1 MTPDQIFGI
10 IGLIAGSLLFICVSI
25 SVIEKMDC
33 KHCFD
38 IFFRN
43 KPISTDEDCAVVCCC
58 SPCYIV
64 SQIIY
69 FIFQVIELICWGVRA
84 LFASPLR
91 GIYKLYK
98 ILCSRNQVI
107 DILHEPGPDDLPGPG
122 DLPGPVTNSLN
133 FVPPT
138 EGIAVFIV
146 VGIPVPVQQEV

>member
-1 MTPDQIFGI
+1 MVPKGLMTPDQLVGYS
-10 IGLIAGSLLFICVSI
+10 GLILSGLVFVWLLIG
-25 SVIEKMDC
+25 VIEKMDC
-33 KHCFD
+33 KRCFD

-43 KPISTDEDCAVVCCC
+43 NPISTDEDCAIVCCC

-91 GIYKLYK
+91 GIYK
-98 ILCSRNQVI
+98 IFFSRNQVI
-107 DILHEPGPDDLPGPG
+107 DIESPE
-122 DLPGPVTNSLN
+122 PGPVTNSG
-133 FVPPT
+133 PA

-146 VGIPVPVQQEV
+146 VGIPVPLEQAI

>member
-1 MTPDQIFGI
+1 MTPDQLVGYS
-10 IGLIAGSLLFICVSI
+10 GLILSGLVFVWLLIG
-25 SVIEKMDC
+25 VIEKMDC
-33 KHCFD
+33 KRCFD

-43 KPISTDEDCAVVCCC
+43 NPISTDEDCAIVCCC

-91 GIYKLYK
+91 GIYK
-98 ILCSRNQVI
+98 ILCSRNHVI
-107 DILHEPGPDDLPGPG
+107 DIESPEPG
-122 DLPGPVTNSLN
+122 PGPVTNSLN

>member
-91 GIYKLYK
+91 GIYK
-98 ILCSRNQVI
+98 ILFSRNHII
-107 DILHEPGPDDLPGPG
+107 DIESPEPGPG